1 MALPPEPAPRSP
13 SGRTGAFPKS
23 PSDYSPR
30 PSESPPGS
38 PYHRISTYKPP
49 TPHRRQYSPKQL
61 LTPPPNTLYGDD
73 LSPYVESPPSRI
85 VYTEEIKTDVAT
97 EALDIFKARESERN
111 EVLKVYTLQL
121 GDIKFLFNKAGIEVK
136 ERGYAEDLPKEVQ
149 QEQEP
154 FITEMYRNR
163 IMIIGY
169 NTMLKS
175 DRERIYNYWTQGMY
189 IPDEFD
195 PDLSQNP
202 TPNEQML
209 WVRNI
214 LNPLLYTPWGRS
226 LIRVYINALA
236 PNLRNSCV
244 RRLKKWLV
252 NVEEPFKS
260 FLYNDRFALYHE
272 LIQGNAPSEDVET
285 ESAIEAAESA
295 IEAAVEPS
303 TPENTSNKKYDPD
316 WETLYPVQ
324 GSWQPGTPEDLRRKH
339 RFDRYNRHTNS
350 ESATTHGINREL
362 FSVLKL

>member
-1 MALPPEPAPRSP
+1 M
-13 SGRTGAFPKS
+13 
-23 PSDYSPR
+23 
-30 PSESPPGS
+30 
-38 PYHRISTYKPP
+38 
-49 TPHRRQYSPKQL
+49 
-61 LTPPPNTLYGDD
+61 LYGDD

-85 VYTEEIKTDVAT
+85 VYTEEMKADVAT

-111 EVLKVYTLQL
+111 EVLKVYKSQM
-121 GDIKFLFNKAGIEVK
+121 DEIKHLFDENGIEVT
-136 ERGYAEDLPKEVQ
+136 ERGYAQDLSEEVQ
-149 QEQEP
+149 EAKRE

-195 PDLSQNP
+195 PDLSQKP

-285 ESAIEAAESA
+285 ESAIEATESA
-295 IEAAVEPS
+295 IEAAVEPP
-303 TPENTSNKKYDPD
+303 TPENTSNKKYHPD
-316 WETLYPVQ
+316 WETIYLVQ
-324 GSWQPGTPEDLRRKH
+324 GGWQPGTPEDLRSIRRFESQTTRRTNRK
-339 RFDRYNRHTNS
+339 
-350 ESATTHGINREL
+350 L
-362 FSVLKL
+362 FSDLPTTRGTKREFRVLRL